1 MRYHEAQRSAAALTL
16 TRTASIL
23 LVIASAG
30 ARPARAQTVAI
41 TNARIHTVAGP
52 VIERGTIIFQD
63 GRITAVGANVQPPA
77 GARIINGTGRTVTP
91 GLLDSSTTL
100 GLVEIGADE
109 GSNDA
114 ASTEVRNAAAIDVSN
129 AINPLSALI
138 PVTRVEGITRVVVQ
152 PANGAALFAG
162 RGALIDLGGDRI
174 ETMVRRDPTAM
185 YALLGQGGAALVG
198 GSRAAAVLR
207 LREALQDAHRYDT
220 ARTAGDQDGDFDY
233 SLERLELEAL
243 GPVVRGELPL
253 AVTVHRASDILAV
266 LRLARDFDLRVILM
280 GATEGWRVAAD
291 IAAAGVPVVINP
303 MQNIPGLE
311 NPGITLENAARLAA
325 AGVTVAFATFDAHNA
340 RNLMQIA
347 GNAVAYGMPW
357 DAALR
362 AVTSVP
368 AAIWG
373 VADRYGTLETG
384 RDADVVVWT
393 GDPFELSSHAEH
405 VFIAGREIE
414 MDSRQIELF
423 RKYRR
428 LPGR

>member
-1 MRYHEAQRSAAALTL
+1 MAAVSARVA
-16 TRTASIL
+16 
-23 LVIASAG
+23 
-30 ARPARAQTVAI
+30 AQTVAI
-41 TNARIHTVAGP
+41 TNARIHPVAGP
-52 VIERGTIIFQD
+52 VIERGTVVFRD
-63 GRITAVGANVQPPA
+63 GRITAVGADVRPPA
-77 GARIINGTGRTVTP
+77 GARIIDGTGRTVTP

-114 ASTEVRNAAAIDVSN
+114 ASTEIRNAAAIDVRD

-152 PANGAALFAG
+152 PQNGAGLFAG
-162 RGALIDLGGDRI
+162 KGALIGLGGDRVDS
-174 ETMVRRDPTAM
+174 MLVRDPIAM

-207 LREALQDAHRYDT
+207 LREALEDARRFAA
-220 ARTAGDQDGDFDY
+220 ARAAGEEGPGGDY

-243 GPVVRGELPL
+243 EPVIHGSLPL
-253 AVTVHRASDILAV
+253 AITVHRASDILAV
-266 LRLARDFDLRVILM
+266 LGLARDFGLRVILM
-280 GATEGWRVAAD
+280 GATEAWRVAVD
-291 IAAAGVPVVINP
+291 IAGAGVPVVINP

-311 NPGITLENAARLAA
+311 NPGITLENAARLDA

-340 RNLMQIA
+340 RSLTQLA
-347 GNAVAYGMPW
+347 GNAVAYGLSR

-362 AVTSVP
+362 AITSVP
-368 AAIWG
+368 ASIWG
-373 VADRYGTLETG
+373 IGDRYGTLEAG
-384 RDADVVVWT
+384 RDADIVVWT

-405 VFIAGREIE
+405 VFIAGREVE

-428 LPGR
+428 IGR